1 MTEAPCFVLA
11 SRLIPDQDGGFARAV
26 MRRAHDLGIEGIDV
40 TVLTVDPGATHDH
53 AEQRAEWVRR
63 GELHDAERMRNL
75 FDDARADASWL
86 RNAATGTTVP
96 AAVDYTDFFDAAGV
110 RVLSLPIIAGDP
122 RWHASDAPVIVYDA
136 AGEPIG
142 SVAGFGGLYRAWL
155 SHVVPPDGVV
165 IVEARQLGELLAT
178 WQSPARIIHTVH
190 TNHLEPPYTPD
201 APVNALWTNWF
212 AIADLFDTVA
222 WPTEA
227 QAADVRARFGTARAD
242 VVVPNGVDS
251 GALGVGSASAVG
263 ESASVGGVASTGG
276 AARRAVMVNRLAPG
290 KRVDHAIRAWAA
302 VIRDVP
308 EARLDIFGDGPERE
322 RLAALIIELGLSE
335 SVTLHGHVADPAECY
350 RDADFLLLTTAFEG
364 QGLVVGEALAAGVP
378 VISYDVAYG
387 PRDVLQRGGGML
399 VPSGDEP
406 ALLAA
411 ILDVL
416 HDSALH
422 AQLVAE
428 APSAVAPLERRAVS
442 RQWADLVRSV
452 ASRPTR
458 R

>member
-1 MTEAPCFVLA
+1 M
-11 SRLIPDQDGGFARAV
+11 
-26 MRRAHDLGIEGIDV
+26 
-40 TVLTVDPGATHDH
+40 
-53 AEQRAEWVRR
+53 
-63 GELHDAERMRNL
+63 
-75 FDDARADASWL
+75 
-86 RNAATGTTVP
+86 
-96 AAVDYTDFFDAAGV
+96 
-110 RVLSLPIIAGDP
+110 
-122 RWHASDAPVIVYDA
+122 
-136 AGEPIG
+136 
-142 SVAGFGGLYRAWL
+142 
-155 SHVVPPDGVV
+155 
-165 IVEARQLGELLAT
+165 
-178 WQSPARIIHTVH
+178 
-190 TNHLEPPYTPD
+190 
-201 APVNALWTNWF
+201 
-212 AIADLFDTVA
+212 
-222 WPTEA
+222 
-227 QAADVRARFGTARAD
+227 
-242 VVVPNGVDS
+242 
-251 GALGVGSASAVG
+251 
-263 ESASVGGVASTGG
+263 
-276 AARRAVMVNRLAPG
+276 
-290 KRVDHAIRAWAA
+290 
-302 VIRDVP
+302 IRDVP